1 MRALFLLTL
10 LSLFCFSADA
20 QTDAAQQQTINYL
33 KINGTQTQYEA
44 AFDQMVGLI
53 KNQFEG
59 SGVPASQWEKLE
71 AKKSEAVSGI
81 VNMLASVYRS
91 YFEETD
97 IQNLYTH
104 YSSSPEQQR
113 ANQNTFINSA
123 TGQKLVAVQQSLI
136 QNISAASESWSRD
149 LYMDTINELKALGYA
164 PKQQ

>member
-59 SGVPASQWEKLE
+59 SGVPESQWKKLE

-97 IQNLYTH
+97 IQNLYAQITAVRQ
-104 YSSSPEQQR
+104 SSSEP
-113 ANQNTFINSA
+113 I
-123 TGQKLVAVQQSLI
+123 
-136 QNISAASESWSRD
+136 
-149 LYMDTINELKALGYA
+149 KAHL
-164 PKQQ
+164 